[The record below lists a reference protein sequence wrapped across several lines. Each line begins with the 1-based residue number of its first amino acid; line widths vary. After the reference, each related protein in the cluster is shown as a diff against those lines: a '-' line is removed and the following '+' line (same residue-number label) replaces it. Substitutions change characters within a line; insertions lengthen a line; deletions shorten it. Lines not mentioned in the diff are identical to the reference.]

1 VGRITRL
8 LVAAAVA
15 VPLVGSAA
23 GPAAACACVPSGAK
37 QIVHQAGAVIA
48 GRIENQITVDAT
60 HTRSIVKVQGVYRGN
75 VAGTIYVDSDLGP
88 GGGSSCAVLY
98 PVGSV
103 IDPMVLQKAPGASYT
118 TEPCVIGSVPHLR
131 ALLGA
136 ARPPPLGGASP
147 NLTGSAMPVPVAA
160 STPISGMS
168 WAAVGLGFVLAVV
181 LIAAFARWSGRRA
194 IETTSPFDDVPA
206 VPPGEGTPDE
216 GTADGTNAPEPPE
229 PGASD

>member
-23 GPAAACACVPSGAK
+23 GPAAACACVPSSAK
-37 QIVHQAGAVIA
+37 QIVHRADAVIA

-60 HTRSIVKVQGVYRGN
+60 QTRSIVKVQGVYRGN
-75 VAGTIYVDSDLGP
+75 VPATIYVDSALGP

-103 IDPMVLQKAPGASYT
+103 VDPMVLQKAPGGAFT
-118 TEPCVIGSVPHLR
+118 MEPCVIGSVPHLR
-131 ALLGA
+131 ALLGD
-136 ARPPPLGGASP
+136 ARPPPLGGAPPS
-147 NLTGSAMPVPVAA
+147 LTGSAMPVPVAT

-168 WAAVGLGFVLAVV
+168 WGAVALGLLVAVV
-181 LIAAFARWSGRRA
+181 LIAAFVRWSGRRA
-194 IETTSPFDDVPA
+194 IESTSPFDDVLA
-206 VPPGEGTPDE
+206 MPPDGGTATEGTPDE
-216 GTADGTNAPEPPE
+216 TGGSAP
-229 PGASD
+229 PGSDASG